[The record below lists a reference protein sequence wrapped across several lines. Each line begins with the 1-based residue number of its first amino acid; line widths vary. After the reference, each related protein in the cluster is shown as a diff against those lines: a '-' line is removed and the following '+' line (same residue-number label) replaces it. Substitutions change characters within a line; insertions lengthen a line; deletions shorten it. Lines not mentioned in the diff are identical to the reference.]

1 MREWENEKSG
11 LITEIRKHSKQQCGQ
26 ESNYIPGCGPAT
38 NLNGVFPAETNG
50 GPGIGG
56 GGAYTS
62 GAKSGLTV
70 GGNVAGD
77 DALDEEPLSASE
89 NPS

>member
-1 MREWENEKSG
+1 M
-11 LITEIRKHSKQQCGQ
+11 
-26 ESNYIPGCGPAT
+26 
-38 NLNGVFPAETNG
+38 
-50 GPGIGG
+50 GG

-62 GAKSGLTV
+62 GAKSGLIV

-77 DALDEEPLSASE
+77 DAPEEEPLSASE